1 MSPFNSRYS
10 FDIDILALLLMII
23 IELFFFFFFL
33 ILDANDAIP
42 TPKGVAFIFLL
53 FKTKMSENIWLLFFY
68 LNLFKN
74 KKKLN
79 DNRNYN
85 ILKVLAH
92 GITLG
97 GEYCFVD

>member
-1 MSPFNSRYS
+1 MMQSQLPR
-10 FDIDILALLLMII
+10 
-23 IELFFFFFFL
+23 
-33 ILDANDAIP
+33 
-42 TPKGVAFIFLL
+42 GVAFIFLL

-97 GEYCFVD
+97 REYCFVD

>member
-1 MSPFNSRYS
+1 MMQSQLPR
-10 FDIDILALLLMII
+10 
-23 IELFFFFFFL
+23 
-33 ILDANDAIP
+33 
-42 TPKGVAFIFLL
+42 GVAFIFLL

-97 GEYCFVD
+97 GEYCFVEKGFLKRVLCRRGKACVLITLKGVTTAWHPP

>member
-23 IELFFFFFFL
+23 IELMPMMQSQL
-33 ILDANDAIP
+33 
-42 TPKGVAFIFLL
+42 TRGVAFIFLL

-97 GEYCFVD
+97 REYCFVD

>member
-1 MSPFNSRYS
+1 
-10 FDIDILALLLMII
+10 MII
-23 IELFFFFFFL
+23 IELMPMMQSQL
-33 ILDANDAIP
+33 P
-42 TPKGVAFIFLL
+42 RGVAFIFLL

-92 GITLG
+92 SNHIGWRILFCG
-97 GEYCFVD
+97 LSGERVP

>member
-23 IELFFFFFFL
+23 IELMPMMQSQL
-33 ILDANDAIP
+33 P
-42 TPKGVAFIFLL
+42 RGVAFIFLL

-97 GEYCFVD
+97 REYCFVD